1 MDPASQ
7 AFPNSLTQTM
17 EPPSMRVDESA
28 CLDGQID
35 LQDLEFM
42 EQIDDIE
49 RKLKAEE
56 ARYARLV

>member
-1 MDPASQ
+1 
-7 AFPNSLTQTM
+7 M